1 MKAMIHH
8 LNPNIDPG
16 ATASFATPKIPAN
29 GSVSFTIGVLYD
41 PTGNWTISQT
51 ALVARTQLYH

>member
-41 PTGNWTISQT
+41 PTGN
-51 ALVARTQLYH
+51 